1 MEWRFDPG
9 VCLLCNFRRSV
20 VRLWVQMA
28 CRANSPNGEH
38 YPHKPNCPWRDA
50 TNRWA
55 FSRHCV
61 PVICPSGFT
70 ERCCWCTCCKKHGRW
85 RPECLERLD
94 IIRYFSPKG
103 QLFSGCPC
111 RRLERQHCEP
121 RRGSG
126 KEHKTGGKGAGPNF
140 WKNDKAQGH
149 NINQLKS
156 DGSKMTSQIQ
166 LNLDPQSAS

>member
-1 MEWRFDPG
+1 MYDADSRWPINIMSTMLSNG
-9 VCLLCNFRRSV
+9 MVMLLIMLGIANF
-20 VRLWVQMA
+20 
-28 CRANSPNGEH
+28 N
-38 YPHKPNCPWRDA
+38 

-70 ERCCWCTCCKKHGRW
+70 EKCCWCTCCKKHGRW